1 MPARPAQPPGL
12 ADAQTR
18 FICEVTESVLS
29 RKGVPPG
36 LPIGLTCVGSHMPS
50 GDLVLGAVHLRLY
63 LGELAGVAQG
73 LNVERHVEPLCAL
86 NPGRGLT

>member
-1 MPARPAQPPGL
+1 M
-12 ADAQTR
+12 
-18 FICEVTESVLS
+18 
-29 RKGVPPG
+29 
-36 LPIGLTCVGSHMPS
+36 PIGLTCVGSHMPS
-50 GDLVLGAVHLRLY
+50 GNLVLGAVHLRLY